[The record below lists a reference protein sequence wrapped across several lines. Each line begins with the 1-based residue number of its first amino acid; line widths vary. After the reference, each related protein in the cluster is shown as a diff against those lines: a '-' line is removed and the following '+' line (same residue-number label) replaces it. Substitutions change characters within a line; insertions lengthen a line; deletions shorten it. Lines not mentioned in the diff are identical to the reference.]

1 MLSAKAAGAEPIII
15 TDVIQSRLD
24 FAKALHPSVRTV
36 LVQPG
41 KSPHEVAVHIREAA
55 EGPVK
60 IVFECTGVQSSI
72 HAGIYV
78 RVCGYLDVLHTDS
91 ISDQSAQSGGK
102 VLVIGLGRDEQIV
115 SVVLCA
121 ATVH

>member
-1 MLSAKAAGAEPIII
+1 MLSAKAAGAEPIVV

-36 LVQPG
+36 LVRPG
-41 KSPHEVAVHIREAA
+41 SSPHEVAGHIREAA

-60 IVFECTGVQSSI
+60 IVLECTGVQSSI

-78 RVCGYLDVLHTDS
+78 RVYGYLDVLYIDLV
-91 ISDQSAQSGGK
+91 SDQSAQSGGK
-102 VLVIGLGRDEQIV
+102 VLVIGLGKDEQTV
-115 SVVLCA
+115 GVVFCA
-121 ATVH
+121 TAVH